1 MGTSVFHHLWF
12 LWFLCWLVSGFAV
25 YAVVAD
31 RLGWRGAPSWLVVS
45 PVRLLWL
52 IPLTTAAQWHMA
64 QTFGA
69 FGPDTSSGLLPM
81 PAVLAYYAIFFG
93 FGALYYDARD
103 DDGRLG
109 RWWWLSLPAALL
121 VALPLGLAFSMGEVA
136 ALGKIATP
144 GPRRAIGSVLQVTY
158 AWLMTFGLMGLC
170 RAAFSVE
177 RAWLRYVSDSSYWL
191 YIAHLPLIIWAQM
204 IVRDWPAPASVKFAL
219 VCGAVSGVL
228 LVSYHTVVRYT
239 RLGTLLN
246 GPRTRPTRA
255 SRSSA

>member
-1 MGTSVFHHLWF
+1 
-12 LWFLCWLVSGFAV
+12 
-25 YAVVAD
+25 
-31 RLGWRGAPSWLVVS
+31 
-45 PVRLLWL
+45 
-52 IPLTTAAQWHMA
+52 MA

-121 VALPLGLAFSMGEVA
+121 VALPLGLAFAMGEVE

-144 GPRRAIGSVLQVTY
+144 GPRRAIGSALQVTY

-170 RAAFSVE
+170 RAAFSEE

-191 YIAHLPLIIWAQM
+191 YIAHLPLIIWGQM
-204 IVRDWPAPASVKFAL
+204 IVRDWPAPAFVKFTL
-219 VCGAVSGVL
+219 VCGIVSGVL
-228 LVSYHTVVRYT
+228 LLSYHTVVRYT
-239 RLGTLLN
+239 PLGTLLN
-246 GPRTRPTRA
+246 GPRTRPRRA